1 MKYASF
7 DNDSYFLYT
16 IETDKFKTC
25 HMEVIFE
32 TPCTKD
38 NLTYIS
44 LLTNILNY
52 STNKYN
58 TKRKLEIRKEELYNL
73 NLYSSVSRVGN
84 TIITSFITDFLDP
97 KYMEDVDIEDII
109 SLSLDI
115 IFNPYVTNESFDEDI
130 FLICKNN
137 LKEEIQS
144 IKDSPKESA
153 ILMALEYLDENSPIS
168 YLTSGYIDIL
178 DKITP
183 KKLYNFYKRFINE
196 SISNIY
202 LVGNLDMSIMNR
214 LINKYAYFMTIKTN
228 KYSYYLDYISNKK
241 LINEYEKNSDSET
254 NVVQIY
260 SFNNLTDYERDYVM
274 PLFNLLWG
282 SGSLNSV
289 LYKNLR
295 TENSLCYNV
304 STIYQKYDRVLLLH
318 TSVSEKN
325 YEKTI
330 QICKES
336 LKSIKDGIITK
347 EELNN
352 TKEMIINSLSL
363 ISDSP
368 SKLVDNYLFKNILNL
383 EDIEQRIDKFSEVTL
398 DDIVNLSKKIRLV
411 LNLRVGK

>member
-1 MKYASF
+1 
-7 DNDSYFLYT
+7 
-16 IETDKFKTC
+16 
-25 HMEVIFE
+25 
-32 TPCTKD
+32 
-38 NLTYIS
+38 
-44 LLTNILNY
+44 
-52 STNKYN
+52 
-58 TKRKLEIRKEELYNL
+58 
-73 NLYSSVSRVGN
+73 
-84 TIITSFITDFLDP
+84 
-97 KYMEDVDIEDII
+97 
-109 SLSLDI
+109 
-115 IFNPYVTNESFDEDI
+115 
-130 FLICKNN
+130 
-137 LKEEIQS
+137 
-144 IKDSPKESA
+144 
-153 ILMALEYLDENSPIS
+153 
-168 YLTSGYIDIL
+168 
-178 DKITP
+178 
-183 KKLYNFYKRFINE
+183 
-196 SISNIY
+196 
-202 LVGNLDMSIMNR
+202 
-214 LINKYAYFMTIKTN
+214 
-228 KYSYYLDYISNKK
+228 
-241 LINEYEKNSDSET
+241 
-254 NVVQIY
+254 
-260 SFNNLTDYERDYVM
+260 M